1 MGGLVLV
8 LWFWGFLCGFF
19 LFFIFCFYYIEIIVC
34 VRVRESKTSTI
45 PRTNSIYI
53 SILNLLLK
61 NSTVV
66 LTAFHGGIS
75 LYETHSC
82 VTATCCFLYPLSL
95 VFSPQP
101 HPPPPALPSLDFR
114 EHESFGNLTPAG
126 DLHLPFCRARQKLN
140 EAQGSRQDLSDK
152 TTSEFWA
159 PMADSFNTCS
169 KVKGHRLTCSRR
181 LIFNSRT
188 VCQQS

>member
-45 PRTNSIYI
+45 PRTNSIYM

-95 VFSPQP
+95 VSSPQR

-140 EAQGSRQDLSDK
+140 EARGSRQDLSDK
-152 TTSEFWA
+152 TTSEF
-159 PMADSFNTCS
+159 
-169 KVKGHRLTCSRR
+169 
-181 LIFNSRT
+181 
-188 VCQQS
+188 